1 MTNPGDSD
9 EWWKQYGGEGV
20 APQDVP
26 PAPQQPTPPPA
37 GYSSAPQFQ
46 QSPLTPPPQPQ
57 YPNYPPPQAGYTPP
71 QAANYAQPQAN
82 PAPYGQPQGYPGAPV
97 QPGYGGY
104 PGYQPYPGYGAQGT
118 GTNGL
123 ATASLIV
130 SIIGLPSLFFCVFI
144 PLISIVG
151 LVLGIVSLNQLKT
164 SGQQG
169 RGLALGGVW
178 VGAIGTVIG
187 VALLVVLVSLGHWSS
202 SY

>member
-57 YPNYPPPQAGYTPP
+57 YPNYPPPQAANYTP
-71 QAANYAQPQAN
+71 PQAN

-104 PGYQPYPGYGAQGT
+104 PGYQPYPAYGVQGT

-187 VALLVVLVSLGHWSS
+187 IALLVVLVSLGHWSS